1 MPIKMTEVMR
11 RFLEQALEDGAPPL
25 IGTATAGGDP
35 QISPK
40 GTLAVYDEGTLCF
53 WERSYRTS
61 YDAIV
66 ENPRVIVYCR
76 NQARAKE
83 VPFRNAALRFRGVA
97 RIASDEA
104 ARERVWN
111 SVAAGRAGARSRT
124 QGPRDLDPGS
134 TGSKISPARSS
145 CGAIKDRVE
154 WIAL

>member
-111 SVAAGRAGARSRT
+111 LSPPAEQARDPERKGLAILIRVDRIEDLAGQVIMR
-124 QGPRDLDPGS
+124 RD
-134 TGSKISPARSS
+134 
-145 CGAIKDRVE
+145 
-154 WIAL
+154 